1 MKNEE
6 MNINKTIPEPG
17 SEGSKIMAVALAIVL
32 ALVLVAG
39 AIVLSKNHQ
48 QRMLDAGI
56 LKSQQHEM
64 ASQLNQ
70 RDSIINEWV
79 VAFNEIE
86 GDIRKITVR
95 ENMLNLQSMNPEIS
109 KNKKE
114 EIVKEIQLIRQMI
127 DQNRKK
133 IASLNNQL
141 HNSGIQ
147 IASLQTEIDTLNAH
161 IAQRDQYMTAL
172 KTDLVN
178 RNFEI
183 GKLNEKVGTMELAM
197 ADSTSKI
204 SQQTAEMNKAFVVSG
219 TYKDL
224 KEKGLLVKEGGVLGM
239 GKKES
244 LQENF
249 NNDKLF
255 TRVDITK
262 TRTIPVN
269 SKTAKL
275 VTEHPANSYALVKD
289 KSDKIAYIEIKDPA
303 NFWKISKYA
312 VVEVRN

>member
-1 MKNEE
+1 